1 MNRRLLMKLGD
12 AERIVRCVSLIFFY
26 GGFFGFFTTLFN
38 TVSPVLPANGDADQI
53 RSANYEPDLNS
64 RIFFLFGPRHFS
76 RSEHSVRK

>member
-1 MNRRLLMKLGD
+1 MRSELFGAFL
-12 AERIVRCVSLIFFY
+12 FFFN

-64 RIFFLFGPRHFS
+64 RIFFLFWPRHFLG
-76 RSEHSVRK
+76 SEHSVRK